1 MKTATLKLAFYCT
14 VLFVSGMAV
23 GALSHRYYVQDV
35 VAAQA
40 APRRGPEQYRR
51 DYMAEMTNRLKL
63 TPEQTAQV
71 EVILDDMRSKYRAL
85 RELQRPQEKALQAEQ
100 TSRISALLTPEQ
112 QAEYERMRI
121 EREERRKAMEAKHK
135 AEEAAAKNRR
145 SQEAPPTR

>member
-135 AEEAAAKNRR
+135 AEEAAAKNQR